1 MFSNRTCLGS
11 EFTSSIF
18 HTSYHHKEDKEGHF
32 IDIRLLGSIDVS
44 GIVARPLQEWVDY
57 NIYTL
62 EWRIY
67 TLNKLS
73 AATHLHSRLERSWD
87 AHDFA
92 VVFCL
97 WSDFQDCD
105 QVFQG
110 HVCGDVAQ
118 LS

>member
-1 MFSNRTCLGS
+1 MFSSRTCLGS

-73 AATHLHSRLERSWD
+73 AETGTLQRLT
-87 AHDFA
+87 
-92 VVFCL
+92 CI
-97 WSDFQDCD
+97 QDLKG
-105 QVFQG
+105 VG
-110 HVCGDVAQ
+110 MHMI
-118 LS
+118 SP